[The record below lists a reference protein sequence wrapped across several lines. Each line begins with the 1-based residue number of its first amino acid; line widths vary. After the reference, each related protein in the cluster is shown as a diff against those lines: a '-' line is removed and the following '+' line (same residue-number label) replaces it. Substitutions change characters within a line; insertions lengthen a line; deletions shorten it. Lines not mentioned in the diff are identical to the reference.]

1 MKTECQV
8 GSIRE
13 IQERLVREGYK
24 ISQYTLRIW
33 VKQGKLPVV
42 YTGTKAL
49 LSYDKVILLLTGS
62 TPTSTAS

>member
-1 MKTECQV
+1 MPCEV

-13 IQERLVREGYK
+13 IHERLIQEGYR

-49 LSYDKVILLLTGS
+49 LAYDKVILLLKGS